1 MNSWRT
7 EGSLLENAT
16 FELDIVGCA
25 GFMFTKQNERQMAI
39 PWEGGGGC
47 RGLRR
52 RGTVLASP
60 IIKFSLVRASWVQC
74 QVR

>member
-39 PWEGGGGC
+39 PWEGGAGAGG
-47 RGLRR
+47 
-52 RGTVLASP
+52 
-60 IIKFSLVRASWVQC
+60 
-74 QVR
+74 